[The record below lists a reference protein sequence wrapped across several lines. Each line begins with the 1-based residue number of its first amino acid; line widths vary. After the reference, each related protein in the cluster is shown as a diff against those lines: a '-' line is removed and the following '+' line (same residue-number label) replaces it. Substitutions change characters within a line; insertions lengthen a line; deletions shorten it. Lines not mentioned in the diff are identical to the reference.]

1 MRYYIISGENSGDM
15 HAANLVSELKN
26 IDNCASFRAWGGD
39 KLLLE
44 KVSLAKHIKE
54 TSFMGIWSVFKN
66 LPKIYQNLK
75 FCKKDIINFNPN
87 AIILVDYP
95 GFNLKIAEFAKK
107 NSFKVFYYISP
118 KLWAWNKSRI
128 TTIKKYVDHLLVIF
142 PFEVEFYKRHNL
154 DVLYVGNPLLDE
166 IKKKQFNFS
175 IVSKKPIFALLPGS
189 RKQEINAI
197 LPNMLSIVDS
207 FPHYQFIIAGTKLFT
222 DKYYNSLI
230 KDSNVILI
238 KDETYGLLDNAKFA
252 LVTSGTATLE
262 AALFKVPQIV
272 CYKTS
277 WLTYFIAKMVV
288 KIKHISLVN
297 IILEKLAVQELIQS
311 KLNNN
316 NLISETKKMMNN
328 KQDMLNDYNDLINML
343 DKNGASKNTG
353 KFIFNSI

>member
-154 DVLYVGNPLLDE
+154 DVLYVE
-166 IKKKQFNFS
+166 IHYLMKLKRNNSTFQLYLKSQFS
-175 IVSKKPIFALLPGS
+175 HCYLEVESKRL
-189 RKQEINAI
+189 
-197 LPNMLSIVDS
+197 
-207 FPHYQFIIAGTKLFT
+207 TLFC
-222 DKYYNSLI
+222 LI
-230 KDSNVILI
+230 
-238 KDETYGLLDNAKFA
+238 
-252 LVTSGTATLE
+252 
-262 AALFKVPQIV
+262 
-272 CYKTS
+272 CY
-277 WLTYFIAKMVV
+277 L
-288 KIKHISLVN
+288 
-297 IILEKLAVQELIQS
+297 
-311 KLNNN
+311 
-316 NLISETKKMMNN
+316 
-328 KQDMLNDYNDLINML
+328 
-343 DKNGASKNTG
+343 
-353 KFIFNSI
+353 